1 MSAIDKR
8 YGCPINFIDQINILG
23 AMECTC
29 ATSLPVLL
37 FRKHLIPYTKLQSEK
52 TRRMRVVLEL
62 PLSLTTQVQVS

>member
-23 AMECTC
+23 AMG